1 MTEQA
6 RAVIQ
11 SVAETHR
18 RVFARAPERVAAAP
32 GRVNLIGEHTDY
44 HGGLVMPMAIDRWC
58 AAAVSRDQDGRPDV
72 QIHAADLGQTVRLTT
87 DWKPMPCSNALPGEP
102 ELKPWLPGHWSAY
115 AVGVIAELWDRAT
128 ALPGLRIT
136 LGSSVPMGGGLSSSA
151 ALEVATALTICE
163 DREAIPAA
171 CQRAEHRFAG
181 VPCGIMDQTIAV
193 HAREGHA
200 MVLDCL
206 SMERSFAPMPAQT
219 DVLVMNTGVRHALAS
234 GEYAVRRLE
243 CDRAARTL
251 GVALLREASM
261 ADSQKL
267 EGDQARLVRHVA
279 TEISRVRAFARALG
293 SGELREA
300 GRLMNQSHDS
310 LRDDYRVSCAEL
322 DALQSA
328 LVEQPG
334 VLGARMTGGG
344 FGGCVVAL
352 VEQGRTSNA
361 SHEAARLYERATGKR
376 ASAIVSPA
384 VGGAFIVADRSL
396 T

>member
-11 SVAETHR
+11 SVTETHR
-18 RVFARAPERVAAAP
+18 RVFARAPERVAVAP

-87 DWKPMPCSNALPGEP
+87 DWRPMPCTNALPGET

-115 AVGVIAELWDRAT
+115 AVGVLAELWERAP

-151 ALEVATALTICE
+151 ALEVAMALTICD

-181 VPCGIMDQTIAV
+181 VPCGIMDQSIAV
-193 HAREGHA
+193 HARAGHA
-200 MVLDCL
+200 MMLDCL
-206 SMERSFAPMPAQT
+206 SMEWSFSPMPAAT
-219 DVLVMNTGVRHALAS
+219 DVLIMNTGVRHALAS
-234 GEYAVRRLE
+234 GEYAMRRLE
-243 CDRAARTL
+243 CERAARSL
-251 GVALLREASM
+251 GVPMLREASM
-261 ADSQKL
+261 ADSHKL
-267 EGDQARLVRHVA
+267 EREHARLVRHVT
-279 TEISRVRAFARALG
+279 TEIARVRAFARALQAAD
-293 SGELREA
+293 LREA
-300 GRLMNQSHDS
+300 GRLMSQSHDS

-322 DALQSA
+322 DLLQSA
-328 LVEQPG
+328 LAAQPG

-352 VEQGRTSNA
+352 VEQGHTSDA
-361 SHEAARLYERATGKR
+361 SREAARLYERATGKR
-376 ASAIVSPA
+376 ASVIVSPA
-384 VGGAFIVADRSL
+384 VSGAFIVN
-396 T
+396 